1 MSERRTTGS
10 RVLAGRQS
18 KGLSLRRA
26 ARRLGVSPRALRG
39 WEHGR
44 EDIPFAVRTAMVG
57 LYGMDPEQ
65 LIPARPAGG
74 ARHAGTGTITIGSVS
89 FAADGAD
96 DDALRN
102 FLSSVRAERGLAA
115 DAGLAVRASD
125 AAVLAELLGGSPEDI
140 VRNLQRLLGLNEA
153 EAVELGRWMFRRTAL
168 AGALTIG
175 LLAGVAGTG
184 TFSASPPA
192 AGAGQISTV
201 DSAPPT
207 PVTAAQADA
216 PVDPNWAEIGEAAV
230 LERGDAAPHVPG
242 VPN

>member
-1 MSERRTTGS
+1 M
-10 RVLAGRQS
+10 
-18 KGLSLRRA
+18 
-26 ARRLGVSPRALRG
+26 LRG

-44 EDIPFAVRTAMVG
+44 EDIPYAIRTAMVG

-65 LIPARPAGG
+65 LVPSRPAGG
-74 ARHAGTGTITIGSVS
+74 TRHAGTGTITIGSVS

-102 FLSSVRAERGLAA
+102 FLSAVRAERGLAA

-125 AAVLAELLGGSPEDI
+125 AAALAELLGGSPEDI

-175 LLAGVAGTG
+175 LLAGVVGTG
-184 TFSASPPA
+184 TFSATPPA
-192 AGAGQISTV
+192 AGA
-201 DSAPPT
+201 SA
-207 PVTAAQADA
+207 VTGKADA
-216 PVDPNWAEIGEAAV
+216 PVDPNWAEIGDAAV
-230 LERGDAAPHVPG
+230 LERGDTAPHVPG
-242 VPN
+242 VHN